1 MLKLNQDALN
11 VQYSTDQRNKLTSKK
26 TRWQSW
32 NEAASLLLNTQ
43 KPSSSC
49 GGYISAKLESMGYL
63 PAKFR
68 ASSPMIS
75 WFAHRRFLPITHP
88 PRGNHFAAIFPRM
101 RPKSEFISGVG
112 LSP

>member
-1 MLKLNQDALN
+1 MFRNVSINVEDMLKLNQDALN

-68 ASSPMIS
+68 ASSSIIKLVRSSPFPS
-75 WFAHRRFLPITHP
+75 DHP
-88 PRGNHFAAIFPRM
+88 PTQG
-101 RPKSEFISGVG
+101 
-112 LSP
+112 